1 MPHAAPKLVIF
12 DCDGVLVDSEPISIG
27 ILIDIITAAG
37 VTISEEQAYERFLGK
52 SMATV
57 NEILRS
63 EFGLVVT
70 GEHLES
76 AAPSSRRGSAAT

>member
-1 MPHAAPKLVIF
+1 MPPELVIF

-27 ILIDIITAAG
+27 VMLDIHRRRPA

-52 SMATV
+52 SMASV

-63 EFGLVVT
+63 RFR
-70 GEHLES
+70 S
-76 AAPSSRRGSAAT
+76 